1 YLHAH
6 GWAQGIK
13 PTGTNTQHVIC
24 DSGCAAGA
32 TQAVTGTFWQA
43 TQPVSGT
50 FWQATQPVSGTFWQ
64 ATQPVSIASMPS
76 TPVTGTFW
84 QATQPVSG
92 TVTTTPPANASTNV
106 TQFGGTNVSTGTG
119 AGGLGIPRVTIS
131 NDSSLAANQSVNVAQ
146 IAGATTSTAASGV
159 QKVG

>member
-1 YLHAH
+1 MTLRQIQEHHHTKWREWLSLAARWLTVVLLLLLYLHAH

-92 TVTTTPPANASTNV
+92 TVT
-106 TQFGGTNVSTGTG
+106 
-119 AGGLGIPRVTIS
+119 
-131 NDSSLAANQSVNVAQ
+131 ANQ
-146 IAGATTSTAASGV
+146 GT
-159 QKVG
+159 